1 MAHSR
6 ESSTWTEILIVLLIV
21 TILGAA
27 MYFSI
32 RNQPTHTNSSTMV
45 SGSNTAKTEDTSSET
60 KAGSPIKT
68 SSKAITSQKAIHT
81 VPITFTT
88 APKANHYNATG
99 VIRIKRMEL
108 TPVRHKNHAR
118 RWGKNLKG
126 IDLKRVRVPRPIR
139 RIPEGLTFHEVK
151 G

>member
-6 ESSTWTEILIVLLIV
+6 ESSTWTEILIVLLIA

-32 RNQPTHTNSSTMV
+32 RNQPTHTNKSTMV
-45 SGSNTAKTEDTSSET
+45 STSNTATSEDTSAQP
-60 KAGSPIKT
+60 KAASPIKT
-68 SSKAITSQKAIHT
+68 SSKAMAEQKAIHT

-99 VIRIKRMEL
+99 VIRIKQMEL

-126 IDLKRVRVPRPIR
+126 VDLMRVRVPRHIR
-139 RIPEGLTFHEVK
+139 RIPEVK

>member
-32 RNQPTHTNSSTMV
+32 RNQPTHTNKSTMV
-45 SGSNTAKTEDTSSET
+45 SAPNTEEETSSET
-60 KAGSPIKT
+60 KSASPIKT
-68 SSKAITSQKAIHT
+68 SSKAMAAITSQKAIHT

-88 APKANHYNATG
+88 APKAIHYNATG

-108 TPVRHKNHAR
+108 TPVIRPSKNRAR

-126 IDLKRVRVPRPIR
+126 IDLMSVRVPRPIR
-139 RIPEGLTFHEVK
+139 RIPEVK

>member
-1 MAHSR
+1 
-6 ESSTWTEILIVLLIV
+6 
-21 TILGAA
+21 
-27 MYFSI
+27 
-32 RNQPTHTNSSTMV
+32 MV
-45 SGSNTAKTEDTSSET
+45 STPNTEKTEETSSET
-60 KAGSPIKT
+60 KTASPIKT
-68 SSKAITSQKAIHT
+68 SSKAMAAITSQKAIHT

-88 APKANHYNATG
+88 APKAIHYNATG

-139 RIPEGLTFHEVK
+139 RIPEVK

>member
-6 ESSTWTEILIVLLIV
+6 ESSVWTEILIVLLIV
-21 TILGAA
+21 AILGTA
-27 MYFSI
+27 MYFSLQ
-32 RNQPTHTNSSTMV
+32 NQPTHTNSSTMV
-45 SGSNTAKTEDTSSET
+45 SSPNSAAEKGQTKTAET
-60 KAGSPIKT
+60 AP
-68 SSKAITSQKAIHT
+68 SKSAIQPQKSLHM

-88 APKANHYNATG
+88 TPKVIPSDATL
-99 VIRIKRMEL
+99 VRKVKL

-126 IDLKRVRVPRPIR
+126 LDLVRVRVPRPIR